1 MEKNKK
7 IRLFLLI
14 GLIFVLITTSFLYVF
29 LIVKENRN
37 VSEMTTTQEETIAIQ
52 QRLKDLG
59 YFNAE
64 VTGYYGSITREAVRK
79 FQADYGLAQTGEV
92 DSTTADY
99 LGINLGSQSSND
111 LYLIAKCIYAE
122 ARGEPYVGKVAVGA
136 VILNRVE
143 NPNFPNTIYGV
154 VYQPWAFTAVYDGQ
168 ITLEPDA
175 ECYQAAQDA
184 MNGWDPTYGCI
195 YYYNPA
201 TATSEWIFSRKVVTQ
216 IGKHVFA
223 I

>member
-14 GLIFVLITTSFLYVF
+14 GLIFVLITTSLLYVF

-143 NPNFPNTIYGV
+143 DPNFPNTIYGV

>member
-79 FQADYGLAQTGEV
+79 FQADYRFSVFSAGGN
-92 DSTTADY
+92 S
-99 LGINLGSQSSND
+99 
-111 LYLIAKCIYAE
+111 
-122 ARGEPYVGKVAVGA
+122 
-136 VILNRVE
+136 
-143 NPNFPNTIYGV
+143 YGHGHCKAL
-154 VYQPWAFTAVYDGQ
+154 QRRS
-168 ITLEPDA
+168 L
-175 ECYQAAQDA
+175 
-184 MNGWDPTYGCI
+184 
-195 YYYNPA
+195 
-201 TATSEWIFSRKVVTQ
+201 S
-216 IGKHVFA
+216 
-223 I
+223 

>member
-143 NPNFPNTIYGV
+143 DPNFPNTIY
-154 VYQPWAFTAVYDGQ
+154 
-168 ITLEPDA
+168 
-175 ECYQAAQDA
+175 
-184 MNGWDPTYGCI
+184 
-195 YYYNPA
+195 
-201 TATSEWIFSRKVVTQ
+201 
-216 IGKHVFA
+216 
-223 I
+223 

>member
-14 GLIFVLITTSFLYVF
+14 SLIFVLITTSFLYVF

-143 NPNFPNTIYGV
+143 DPNFPNTIYGV

>member
-143 NPNFPNTIYGV
+143 DPNFPNTIYGV

-175 ECYQAAQDA
+175 ECYQAAQEA

>member
-1 MEKNKK
+1 MGKNKK

-143 NPNFPNTIYGV
+143 DPNFPNTIYGV

>member
-99 LGINLGSQSSND
+99 LGINLGNQSSND

-143 NPNFPNTIYGV
+143 DPNFPNTIYGV

>member
-143 NPNFPNTIYGV
+143 DPNFPNTIYGV